1 MKLYIMW
8 TLKGSTFNE
17 TMKNL
22 EEHIRKEHEPGD
34 DEHLTELIANYS
46 QTADHITENY
56 TEIFNHIAQE
66 INFVENSLSNLSSI
80 FAFQCV
86 ILLFF
91 AIKWLINLK

>member
-1 MKLYIMW
+1 MW
-8 TLKGSTFNE
+8 SLKGNTFNE
-17 TMKNL
+17 TLKNF

-46 QTADHITENY
+46 QTADHITALHENY

-66 INFVENSLSNLSSI
+66 INFVENSLSNSSSI
-80 FAFQCV
+80 FAFQYV